1 MPYMALLPIV
11 TGADTPVL
19 RTKTTVVPKVT
30 KEVLKLIKNMQQTVK
45 HAKGAGL
52 AAPQVDLSVRVC
64 LALINGKMIPL
75 INPTITKKSAEKDS
89 IVEACLSLPGID
101 VPVERPVQISIQY
114 LDDKGQSQ
122 ERTLK
127 GFDAR
132 VVQHEVDHLEGIL
145 IVDYFT
151 QLDGTHEHTAPA
163 M

>member
-1 MPYMALLPIV
+1 
-11 TGADTPVL
+11 
-19 RTKTTVVPKVT
+19 
-30 KEVLKLIKNMQQTVK
+30 MQQTVK

-114 LDDKGQSQ
+114 LDDKG
-122 ERTLK
+122 
-127 GFDAR
+127 
-132 VVQHEVDHLEGIL
+132 
-145 IVDYFT
+145 
-151 QLDGTHEHTAPA
+151 
-163 M
+163 